1 MGITSESSTEPGIL
15 ELRGVGILALEPRDQ
30 RFGLRGVPL
39 LQAID
44 LGEAHADEDL
54 AVPRQAAAREQVL
67 EHRRLLREP
76 GGARR
81 RGLPAADRVPQKA
94 TQRSDDQVEEAAQKP
109 PRAPEG
115 GEQGHALPGHR
126 AGGEEGHGNGQRG
139 PDHRYTEDPSDHG
152 SRARRFEL
160 VHGGNVECR
169 RGGSKLTAAT
179 AAAKTYH
186 LSSSVEVAR
195 APNPVAPRVPGIDR
209 RRYRRRRRPG
219 DPAPDA
225 TAAPAPTPQSLGG
238 EARGRLERE
247 RPARG
252 AEGV

>member
-54 AVPRQAAAREQVL
+54 AVPRQAAAREQAL

-94 TQRSDDQVEEAAQKP
+94 TQRSDEQVEEAAQKP
-109 PRAPEG
+109 PRTPEG

-126 AGGEEGHGNGQRG
+126 AGGEEDHGNGQRG

-160 VHGGNVECR
+160 VHGGNGESP
-169 RGGSKLTAAT
+169 RGGRKVTAPPP
-179 AAAKTYH
+179 AAKNDH
-186 LSSSVEVAR
+186 PSPPVEASR
-195 APNPVAPRVPGIDR
+195 APNPTPARVPGIDPR
-209 RRYRRRRRPG
+209 WHRRRRP
-219 DPAPDA
+219 P
-225 TAAPAPTPQSLGG
+225 
-238 EARGRLERE
+238 
-247 RPARG
+247 
-252 AEGV
+252 